1 MKDRVP
7 QHPGRVRLSPVI
19 GQPNVYDMTLEDGA
33 TQAGTNLNKANL
45 LDDTTAA
52 SLGLT
57 SSDPT
62 VNEALYAL
70 SQKVYSEI
78 RVRCDAS
85 TTATMAKSG
94 TTMTATANSS
104 GIATFRTN
112 EIGTWTVSGTIFGSS
127 FSKSFVV
134 DKIGILYCYPF
145 TVGGSLEDTAWGDIS
160 RISRLGMATD
170 YFRIGD
176 TKTLT
181 IGGATYSAQIIGFDH
196 DTPQSTTTYK
206 RSKAG
211 ITFQLVGVHDTTAKM
226 NNSQGNWG
234 SWESSAM
241 RTSTMS
247 TLLTQLPSALT
258 SVLASVNKLT
268 SQGDQ
273 YGQSHVTQII
283 TTSDKLFL
291 LSEIEVFGTNSKSYA
306 GEGSQYDWFKAGNSK
321 IKYLND
327 IVQAWWLRSPASPN
341 YNSFCYVSTSG
352 TSSADPANYS
362 KSVSFAFCV

>member
-1 MKDRVP
+1 MP
-7 QHPGRVRLSPVI
+7 QYPGRVRLSPVS
-19 GQPNVYDMTLEDGA
+19 GQSNVYDMTMEDGA

-45 LDDTTAA
+45 LDDTTAS

-85 TTATMAKSG
+85 TTATMSKSG

-127 FSKSFVV
+127 FSRSFVV

-145 TVGGSLEDTAWGDIS
+145 TVGGSLEETSWADIS
-160 RISRLGMATD
+160 RIARLGMAKD
-170 YFRIGD
+170 YFAIGD

-181 IGGATYSAQIIGFDH
+181 ISSVTYSAQIIGFDH

-211 ITFQLVGVHDTTAKM
+211 ITFQLVNTHDTTAKM
-226 NNSQGNWG
+226 NNSMGQTGG
-234 SWESSAM
+234 WESSAM
-241 RTSTMS
+241 RSSTMA
-247 TLLTQLPSALT
+247 TLLSQLPSALS
-258 SVLASVNKLT
+258 SVFATVKKPT
-268 SQGDQ
+268 SQGN
-273 YGQSHVTQII
+273 SSTIVN
-283 TTSDKLFL
+283 SNDKLFL
-291 LSEIEVFGTNSKSYA
+291 LSEVEVFGSNSYSYA
-306 GEGSQYDWFKAGNSK
+306 SEGTQYAWFKAGNRK
-321 IKYLND
+321 IKTYND
-327 IVQAWWLRSPASPN
+327 AAVAWWLRSPASVN
-341 YNSFCYVSTSG
+341 TNSFCYVNTSG
-352 TSSADPANYS
+352 ASDVDPANTLHY
-362 KSVSFAFCV
+362 VSFAFCV